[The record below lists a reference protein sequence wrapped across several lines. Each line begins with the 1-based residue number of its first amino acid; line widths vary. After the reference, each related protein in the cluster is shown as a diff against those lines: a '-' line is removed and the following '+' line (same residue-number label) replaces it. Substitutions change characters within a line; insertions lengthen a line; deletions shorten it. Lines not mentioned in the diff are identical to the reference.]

1 MSTIKKQLLPICK
14 KLLGVTIANEL
25 LMYFRR
31 IKKTKLEVSLYEPV
45 GIDKEGKQIHL
56 LEVLLV
62 DDIDISTQM
71 ETNHDIE
78 ILGKNMNKVLTNRE
92 AFIIKKRYGLGGE
105 KEYTQR
111 EIAKSLGISRSYVSR
126 IEKRALDKLKKLL
139 VHETS
144 S

>member
-1 MSTIKKQLLPICK
+1 
-14 KLLGVTIANEL
+14 
-25 LMYFRR
+25 MYFRR